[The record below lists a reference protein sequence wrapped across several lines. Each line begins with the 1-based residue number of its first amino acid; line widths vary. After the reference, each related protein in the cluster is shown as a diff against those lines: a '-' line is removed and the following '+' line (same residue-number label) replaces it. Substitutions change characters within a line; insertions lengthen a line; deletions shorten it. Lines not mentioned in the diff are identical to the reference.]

1 MMQFRFLS
9 LKWLK
14 DWLDKLI
21 ERSFQKQ
28 ANRIFEKSKV
38 KYRDGD
44 NT

>member
-9 LKWLK
+9 LKWLI
-14 DWLDKLI
+14 DWFDRQI

-28 ANRIFEKSKV
+28 ANRMFEKSKV

>member
-9 LKWLK
+9 FEWLK
-14 DWLDKLI
+14 DKFAKLI

-28 ANRIFEKSKV
+28 ANRMFEKSRV